1 MKRLIILVIVCTLI
15 NGCGLFKK
23 TTKVEEKQ
31 VNKVEVEHNRSE
43 STEGRQNSREESNV
57 SGKSAER
64 TRKDIDSYTS
74 IEADEIE
81 ITESGIKAK
90 GNVKYSGNLTDK
102 SENERK
108 SDLTASQKKES
119 DAKYS
124 NNVKE
129 ENKGEIK
136 QESKQVEKVSEPS
149 GKGII
154 VGWIGAAVF
163 VIILLWYLGVKKK

>member
-1 MKRLIILVIVCTLI
+1 MKRLILLTIVCTLI
-15 NGCGLFKK
+15 SGCGLFKK

-43 STEGRQNSREESNV
+43 NIEAEQKTKEESNV
-57 SGKSAER
+57 SDKSTER
-64 TRKDIDSYTS
+64 TKRDIDSYTS

-81 ITESGIKAK
+81 ITEGGIKAK

-108 SDLTASQKKES
+108 SDLTATQKKES

-124 NNVKE
+124 NETKE
-129 ENKGEIK
+129 GNKEEIK

-149 GKGII
+149 GKGIM